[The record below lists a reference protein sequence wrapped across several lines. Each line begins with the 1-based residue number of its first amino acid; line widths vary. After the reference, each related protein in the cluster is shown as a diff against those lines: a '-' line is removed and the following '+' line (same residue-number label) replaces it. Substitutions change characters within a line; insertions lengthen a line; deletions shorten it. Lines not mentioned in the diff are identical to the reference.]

1 MPIDQV
7 KIGTINNTSTAEV
20 GYEDFSVIKTDLE
33 RGKTYPITINAQ
45 TYNSSSTQALT
56 AFIDWNQNGFL
67 GDVGEI
73 YNLGKVNASN
83 GNTITYQLSVPLT
96 ANLGDTKVRIISEAF
111 NYPTYS
117 CSVFDQGQ
125 AEDYTFTIL
134 KETLA
139 VTETDKKISTIIFP
153 NPAKDMVNIKNDKGL
168 KKAEVIDMN
177 GRKVM
182 ESTSKTI
189 DVSRLTT
196 GQYVIKITFDD
207 GKTDTQ
213 KLIKQ

>member
-83 GNTITYQLSVPLT
+83 GNTITYQLSVL
-96 ANLGDTKVRIISEAF
+96 
-111 NYPTYS
+111 
-117 CSVFDQGQ
+117 
-125 AEDYTFTIL
+125 
-134 KETLA
+134 
-139 VTETDKKISTIIFP
+139 
-153 NPAKDMVNIKNDKGL
+153 
-168 KKAEVIDMN
+168 
-177 GRKVM
+177 
-182 ESTSKTI
+182 
-189 DVSRLTT
+189 
-196 GQYVIKITFDD
+196 
-207 GKTDTQ
+207 
-213 KLIKQ
+213 